1 MEREDKVAR
10 VYAEALFEVGKEES
24 KIDQFYEE
32 LGSVYELIEKDKL
45 FRRFWEYPAISREEK
60 KEVIEDIFRGKL
72 ENCILN
78 FLKLLIDKGRER
90 HLRKVVAFYKFL
102 LNEYHNRMEVFVEVP
117 IKLTDRQRDSI
128 IKTLY
133 DVYKKEIILKELL
146 APELIG
152 GIRLRVGFKD
162 IDGSIK
168 KKLSILR
175 QELLLEG
182 E

>member
-1 MEREDKVAR
+1 MAIGTENIENNQI
-10 VYAEALFEVGKEES
+10 EEN
-24 KIDQFYEE
+24 KT
-32 LGSVYELIEKDKL
+32 KL
-45 FRRFWEYPAISREEK
+45 K
-60 KEVIEDIFRGKL
+60 QL
-72 ENCILN
+72 
-78 FLKLLIDKGRER
+78 
-90 HLRKVVAFYKFL
+90 
-102 LNEYHNRMEVFVEVP
+102 
-117 IKLTDRQRDSI
+117 Q
-128 IKTLY
+128 
-133 DVYKKEIILKELL
+133 KKEIILKELL